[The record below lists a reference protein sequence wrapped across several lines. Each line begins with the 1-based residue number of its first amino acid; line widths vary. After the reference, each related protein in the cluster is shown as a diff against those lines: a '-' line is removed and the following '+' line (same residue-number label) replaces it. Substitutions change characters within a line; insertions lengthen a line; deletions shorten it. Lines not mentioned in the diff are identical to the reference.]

1 MAAKKSIF
9 EKFKLVEKIEDAK
22 LENEEQCE
30 DKVLS
35 ESDKPED
42 NNIES
47 DSSKDDEI
55 ITANQEDEE
64 NNICQEASNMSIDTV
79 LSIEEIYSMF
89 NLENENTKKVYII
102 DNFFNALPG
111 NLPTEI
117 KKQSVVNII
126 NASGMNIN
134 TLLKDGEDRAVVLRD
149 YLKEF
154 SKNTDE
160 VVNQYQGRIKELLK
174 EIEELKQNINKK
186 ESLQSEQKHMI
197 EYEIQKI
204 NSIIESVK

>member
-9 EKFKLVEKIEDAK
+9 EKFKLVEKIEDTK
-22 LENEEQCE
+22 LEDEGKSE
-30 DKVLS
+30 DKILS
-35 ESDKPED
+35 ESDKQED

-47 DSSKDDEI
+47 YSSKDDEI
-55 ITANQEDEE
+55 VVANQEEIE
-64 NNICQEASNMSIDTV
+64 NNIYEETSGMNIDTV

-134 TLLKDGEDRAVVLRD
+134 ALLKDGKDRVVVLRD

-160 VVNQYQGRIKELLK
+160 VVNQYQSRIKELLK
-174 EIEELKQNINKK
+174 EIEELKQSINKK
-186 ESLQSEQKHMI
+186 ENLQSEQKHMI